1 MARGRYDDRVSG
13 LFYHEVLTALHE
25 AGARFVVV
33 GGLAVNLQGV
43 PRPTADIDLVIEL
56 SPDNVRAVAEALRSV
71 GLRPRLP
78 APPEG
83 LADPRVRE
91 QWVRE
96 RNLTAYTLCD
106 PDNPLRSV
114 DILVDSPLSFD
125 ELSASADRIEA
136 RGIRFDVASIEALIR
151 MKEHAGRRRDLADV
165 AALRTLLEE
174 AP

>member
-1 MARGRYDDRVSG
+1 MSG
-13 LFYHEVLTALHE
+13 LFYHEVLAALQA

-56 SPDNVRAVAEALRSV
+56 TPENVRSVVEALRSV

-83 LADPRVRE
+83 LADPRTRA
-91 QWVRE
+91 QWIRE
-96 RNLTAYTLCD
+96 RHLTAYTLCD
-106 PDNPLRSV
+106 PANPMRSV
-114 DILVDSPLSFD
+114 DILVDTPLSFE
-125 ELSASADRIEA
+125 ELAASADSVEA
-136 RGIRFDVASIEALIR
+136 RGIRFAVASIEALIR
-151 MKEHAGRRRDLADV
+151 MKEHAGRERDLADV
-165 AALRTLLEE
+165 EALRTLEEE